1 MENNINSQYTV
12 TIFTKDQIGLLV
24 TICSLFTRR
33 GISIW
38 NLVASATPVPGV
50 HRIAIVAVNADE
62 HSIQNLVKQ
71 IEKQVDVIK
80 AEYTHDSDIFDYI
93 NKSIVR

>member
-1 MENNINSQYTV
+1 MNGSGMEAIKNQFTV

-38 NLVASATPVPGV
+38 NLVASATPVPGI
-50 HRIAIVAVNADE
+50 HRIAIVVVDCNE
-62 HSIQNLVKQ
+62 HAIQCVVKQ
-71 IEKQVDVIK
+71 IEKQIDVIN
-80 AEYTHDSDIFDYI
+80 ASYTHDSQLFEFR
-93 NKSIVR
+93 NK

>member
-1 MENNINSQYTV
+1 METIKTQFTV

-38 NLVASATPVPGV
+38 NLVASATPVQGV
-50 HRIAIVAVNADE
+50 HRIAIVVVDCDE
-62 HSIQNLVKQ
+62 HAIQCVVKQ
-71 IEKQVDVIK
+71 IEKQIDVIS
-80 AEYTHDSDIFDYI
+80 ATYTHDSAFFEYRD
-93 NKSIVR
+93 K

>member
-1 MENNINSQYTV
+1 MENRKTQFTV

-38 NLVASATPVPGV
+38 NLVASATPVQGI
-50 HRIAIVAVNADE
+50 HRIAIVVVDCDE
-62 HSIQNLVKQ
+62 HSIQCVVKQ

-80 AEYTHDSDIFDYI
+80 ADYTHDSEIFEYI
-93 NKSIVR
+93 NK